1 MQPALQ
7 QSPAVRAHVA
17 VTTAAR
23 YPGASSAGEA
33 SNALPNYLLPSG
45 SADPRPLRRP
55 LALGRFGPVGL
66 DPHDRNLLAIGI
78 QEVADRKSSLISL
91 SACSSVGT
99 ARGPGGKVRKSSC
112 TAHDAA

>member
-7 QSPAVRAHVA
+7 QSPAVRALVA
-17 VTTAAR
+17 LTATAR

-33 SNALPNYLLPSG
+33 SSTLPKYLLPPG

-55 LALGRFGPVGL
+55 LALGRFTVGL

-91 SACSSVGT
+91 SA
-99 ARGPGGKVRKSSC
+99 
-112 TAHDAA
+112 